1 MPCSNLIRSWRNVW
15 PENPLLPNKK
25 NKDNRN
31 QREDEIYQLSNNVVE
46 DTLKLCD
53 NINTIPQESSEEL
66 RRQVLDDNLGADLTD
81 EEIVQEMTSD
91 TQDDIFKEAVETTYY
106 TVTCN
111 EAMLA
116 ASTLIRW
123 CEKHELDV
131 NNVLILK
138 DIKEKAMTD
147 SMRKK
152 KQKTITDFFI
162 HK

>member
-1 MPCSNLIRSWRNVW
+1 M
-15 PENPLLPNKK
+15 
-25 NKDNRN
+25 
-31 QREDEIYQLSNNVVE
+31 E

-53 NINTIPQESSEEL
+53 DINTIPQESSEEL
-66 RRQVLDDNLGADLTD
+66 RRWVLDDNLGADLTD
-81 EEIVQEMTSD
+81 EEIVQEVTSD
-91 TQDDIFKEAVETTYY
+91 TQDDIIEEAVETKYY

-123 CEKHELDV
+123 CEEHELDV

-138 DIKEKAMTD
+138 DIQEKAMTD
-147 SMRKK
+147 CMRKK